1 MWALSEACPPARR
14 PSHAGEVLPPLKVMF
29 SDKYG
34 NPVAMSPSATPPS
47 LTIAAALPGGP
58 DGELQPCSELQ
69 VVAAQAAT
77 EDGLVVSGLQLL
89 GSEAAAAAAAQAAA
103 EGAEPAGLQLL
114 CAGDGLSHPTA
125 RQAQAPP
132 SKQGLPVAEVQL
144 RISLG
149 SSPELEPVVLPL
161 RLRAGAPHSLRLLPG
176 NPWEEAAASAS
187 AGGVLTLQHS
197 AALPPFQVAAFD
209 AWGNPTA
216 PAPDLGFAVL
226 AECEAT
232 APHAKEFAV
241 GPTGLATVEGRTGWR
256 VCEAVPA
263 QLPAVS
269 SSRRHVLLPAL
280 MVVCRAGGQ
289 LLDAGHRPCHPA
301 PRPQALPHQPAHRGS
316 GCGGWP
322 NAYDRVSMG

>member
-241 GPTGLATVEGRTGWR
+241 GPTGLATVEGLVG
-256 VCEAVPA
+256 
-263 QLPAVS
+263 S
-269 SSRRHVLLPAL
+269 SSTRATGPATL
-280 MVVCRAGGQ
+280 RLGLKPYPTNQHTEAAVAAAGPT
-289 LLDAGHRPCHPA
+289 HTIE
-301 PRPQALPHQPAHRGS
+301 
-316 GCGGWP
+316 
-322 NAYDRVSMG
+322 